1 MERFFNIKEFQDAVY
16 SVINDTA
23 LTYEQQTSRL
33 AKLAENALPY
43 PVEDND
49 PFYKLYDLGE
59 ICDLDEGHAPF
70 APRYILP
77 DYEKFLKQGS
87 KFLRIDPP
95 KTLLEATSALLILY
109 RHVPSVTRF
118 PVYIGSI
125 DNLLE
130 PFVQQESDEQAR
142 EILKWFLIQLDR
154 TINDSF
160 CHANIGPYETKTG
173 NMVLELVSELQN
185 ATPNLTILYDENITP
200 DEYAKKAVS
209 ASLQC
214 ANPAFANYSM
224 YKEDFGDINY
234 GIASCYNALPTHG
247 GAFTLSRLRL
257 NKIADV
263 SESVEEFFEVKLPEA
278 VDVLTS
284 FMEKKI
290 EFLVENTAFFKSSF
304 LIREDLIHIDNFVG
318 LFGIVGL
325 AECVERL
332 MALSD
337 QKAVFGHDDAAN
349 EMGVKVMDRLQELV
363 AQFDSKYCPI
373 WNHKFMLHA
382 QVGAA
387 RDEGTTPAHRIKIGN
402 EPDIYTHIR
411 QASLY
416 QHYFPSGVGDHYPF
430 DETAKRNPKAVLD
443 IFKAAFKLRN
453 RYVSAYNDDGD
464 LIRVTGYLVKKS
476 DVLAFSKGEQV
487 SYDTVQ
493 YALNPLHDYGVLQRK
508 VEDVQN

>member
-1 MERFFNIKEFQDAVY
+1 MERFFNLKEFQDAVL
-16 SVINDTA
+16 SVIDDKS

-33 AKLAENALPY
+33 AKLAENAVSY
-43 PVEDND
+43 PVKDDD

-59 ICDLDEGHAPF
+59 ICDLDEGHAPY

-77 DYEKFLKQGS
+77 DYQKFLDNGS

-109 RHVPSVTRF
+109 RHVPSVTRY
-118 PVYIGSI
+118 PVYIGAI
-125 DNLLE
+125 DKLLE
-130 PFVQQESDEQAR
+130 PFVQKETAENAR

-160 CHANIGPYETKTG
+160 CHANIGPQETLTG
-173 NMVLELVSELQN
+173 NLVLELVAELQN

-200 DEYAKKAVS
+200 EEYGKKAVS
-209 ASLQC
+209 SSLQC

-224 YKEDFGDINY
+224 YKEDFQDVEF

-263 SESVEEFFEVKLPEA
+263 SNSVSEFFNEKLPEA
-278 VDVLTS
+278 VEVLTR

-290 EFLVENTAFFKSSF
+290 DFLVEKTAFFKSSF

-332 MALSD
+332 MELSK
-337 QKAVFGHDDAAN
+337 QEGVFGHDDAAN
-349 EMGVKVMDRLQELV
+349 QMGVKVMDHLQELV
-363 AQFDSKYCPI
+363 AKFDSKYSPV

-411 QASLY
+411 QAALY
-416 QHYFPSGVGDHYPF
+416 QHYFPSGVGDHFPF

-443 IFKAAFKLRN
+443 IFKAAFKLKN

-493 YALNPLHDYGVLQRK
+493 YALNPLHEYGVLERK
-508 VEDVQN
+508 VEEV